1 MGIVEQTAGK
11 STELYDD
18 ASVCEV
24 IRSELTK
31 PSLSS
36 WINGQVIVSC
46 LRNYRDWKAHV
57 QTNSPVT
64 FEAFLHCVNVF
75 LFCLFSG
82 CSQLLLLQIHHQS
95 RKVDCCWTRLQTI
108 SSCFASEEA
117 RGCQKKLRL
126 CKKKSNMMFTP
137 VRFAK
142 SFGH

>member
-1 MGIVEQTAGK
+1 MSRRLGK

-46 LRNYRDWKAHV
+46 LRHYRDWKAHV

-64 FEAFLHCVNVF
+64 FEAFLHCVIAFLFSLLLVVLNFPASNLSPIKEGGLLLDKTANHFF
-75 LFCLFSG
+75 LFCKRRG
-82 CSQLLLLQIHHQS
+82 
-95 RKVDCCWTRLQTI
+95 RRL
-108 SSCFASEEA
+108 
-117 RGCQKKLRL
+117 
-126 CKKKSNMMFTP
+126 
-137 VRFAK
+137 
-142 SFGH
+142 